1 MKSRLFSF
9 TDNLPAFNEKTMPDC
24 FVSDKF
30 KPQIRTYLKLK
41 SMKTKSS
48 IFTSFI
54 FLSLFFT
61 SCIYSGPSI
70 RGNGNVAKETR
81 HVKEFD
87 EIEVSRGM
95 NVYISQ
101 GEITKVEVNA
111 DENLLDAIET
121 VVVGDVLEIRAI
133 KNIRSATTKK
143 VLVTVPKITAVKT
156 SSGSNA
162 YSETLFDTKTI
173 EFSTSSGSNIKF
185 EVHAERINA
194 STSSG
199 SNITIHGKTGSFS
212 GKASSGSNIF
222 AEELAAKNCEA
233 KASSGSNIWI
243 TVENSFTGIASSGAN
258 VFYFGDPGSTDI
270 EKSSGGN
277 VMKK

>member
-1 MKSRLFSF
+1 
-9 TDNLPAFNEKTMPDC
+9 
-24 FVSDKF
+24 
-30 KPQIRTYLKLK
+30 
-41 SMKTKSS
+41 MKTKSS

-54 FLSLFFT
+54 FLSILFT

-70 RGNGNVAKETR
+70 RGNGNVTKETR
-81 HVKEFD
+81 NVDEFD

-101 GEITKVEVNA
+101 GETTKVVVNA
-111 DENLLDAIET
+111 DENLIDAIET
-121 VVVGDVLEIRAI
+121 VVIGDVLEIRAT

-143 VLVTVPKITAVKT
+143 VFVTVPKITSVKT
-156 SSGSNA
+156 SSGSNVH
-162 YSETLFDTKTI
+162 SETLFDAKTI
-173 EFSTSSGSNIKF
+173 EFSSSSGSNLKF
-185 EVHAERINA
+185 EVNAERINA

-199 SNITIHGKTGSFS
+199 SNITLSGKAGSFT

-222 AEELAAKNCEA
+222 GEELSAKSCEA

-243 TVENSFTGIASSGAN
+243 TVEGNFKGVASSGAN
-258 VFYFGDPGSTDI
+258 VFYFGEPASTDI

-277 VMKK
+277 VIKK